1 MHPKQDIY
9 SYFQEFFSEYHTY
22 AYIYIYIYVIY
33 MCVHM
38 HIYVYNAFLLPHE
51 FSVHNWKFKTNFL

>member
-22 AYIYIYIYVIY
+22 AYIYIYICY
-33 MCVHM
+33 
-38 HIYVYNAFLLPHE
+38 IYVCAYAYICLQCIFA
-51 FSVHNWKFKTNFL
+51 TT

>member
-22 AYIYIYIYVIY
+22 AYIYIYMLYICVCICIY
-33 MCVHM
+33 MSTMHFYYHM
-38 HIYVYNAFLLPHE
+38 
-51 FSVHNWKFKTNFL
+51 NFLYIIGNLKQTSSD